1 MLADIS
7 GYTRYLAGVEL
18 EHSHDILAD
27 LLGVV
32 AGELNSVGT
41 LAKLEGD
48 AVFVCDRDG
57 ATDRETLLAGFD
69 AAYFA
74 FARRRRTIA
83 LRTTCTC
90 AACAG
95 IAALDLKLIGH
106 YGSFVE
112 HVVAGS
118 SEIVGSDVITA
129 HRLLKNHVTDRSGS
143 TAFALITDACVTELG
158 IDPASLG
165 LTAHDEH
172 YDDVGTI
179 AGWVRDL
186 GARWT
191 SIERRNAV
199 RVDHEQADFEVFT
212 TCPGSRNATWDAVV
226 SPEKILGWKVGATAV
241 DMNNPSGARDVGSTT
256 HCVHGRQAFDQEIL
270 DWRPFDY
277 FTYRESGPYGPFLWT
292 IELDEDPET
301 TNTEVS
307 VRVKLL
313 GATRQRM
320 IMTVGARRFRRTL
333 ETSLANL
340 ASLVAASGGADDQ
353 H

>member
-1 MLADIS
+1 VLADIS

-18 EHSHDILAD
+18 EHSHDVLAD

-32 AGELNSVGT
+32 AGELSSVGK

-48 AVFVCDRDG
+48 AIFVCDRDG

-95 IAALDLKLIGH
+95 IAGLDLKIIGH

-129 HRLLKNHVTDRSGS
+129 HRLLKNEVTARSGPH
-143 TAFALITDACVTELG
+143 AFALITDACASELG
-158 IDPASLG
+158 IQTAALG

-172 YDDVGTI
+172 YDDIGTI

-186 GARWT
+186 GARW
-191 SIERRNAV
+191 EEVKHREVV
-199 RVDHEQADFEVFT
+199 RVEDPEADVAVD
-212 TCPGSRNATWDAVV
+212 GSCRGPRTAVWDAVV
-226 SPEKILGWKVGATAV
+226 SPDKILGWKVGATAV
-241 DMNNPSGARDVGSTT
+241 EMRNPSGARDVGSTT
-256 HCVHGRQAFDQEIL
+256 HCVHGRQAFDQEIV
-270 DWRPFDY
+270 DWRPFSY
-277 FTYRESGPYGPFLWT
+277 FTYRETGPYGPFLWT
-292 IELDEDPET
+292 IELDEDDDTE
-301 TNTEVS
+301 NTRVS
-307 VRVKLL
+307 VRIKLL
-313 GATRQRM
+313 GSGRQRLM
-320 IMTVGARRFRRTL
+320 MKIGGRRLRRML
-333 ETSLANL
+333 DASLANL
-340 ASLVAASGGADDQ
+340 SSLVAASGGANDE